1 MTSVHPWLGKEIGN
15 GMAELPVLGSNHC
28 QAESSRTH
36 LRWENKL
43 ASLCLKDGSK
53 VEKVLLDVC
62 STLSSP
68 RVTLCVEGFLFQR

>member
-1 MTSVHPWLGKEIGN
+1 MTSVHPWLGKKIGN
-15 GMAELPVLGSNHC
+15 GMAELPILGSNRC
-28 QAESSRTH
+28 QAGSSRTH
-36 LRWENKL
+36 LWWENKL

-53 VEKVLLDVC
+53 LEKVLLDVC